1 MATNRRKDS
10 KGRVLKD
17 GERERKDGTYEYRYT
32 NPFGRRKSVYAP
44 TLNELREKE
53 KEVERLVMQG
63 VVPSNIT
70 VGELFDRFQETK
82 INLRP
87 QTLRR
92 YDTMKRKID
101 NQYGIGYIKVT
112 KFTVTHAKS
121 VAAKMVQQGMK
132 ASTMKQ
138 QLSMLASLF
147 EFARESNLIA
157 SNPFSFQKK
166 TLLPKD
172 DKKEKFLTAEQQRRL
187 LDFAAE
193 YEDDMYV
200 VIMML
205 LNTGLRIGEF
215 CGLTF
220 SEIDFD
226 NKTILVQHQLVEC
239 GNLHFDSLKTES
251 SRRTIPM
258 NNAVYDCLIEQKN
271 KVKNVDNEN
280 PWDDI
285 VFLQPNKAPYNRT
298 VIFKRLQV
306 LKQGYNQENPDCP
319 IDLLS
324 PHVLR
329 HTFCTNLI
337 LNSVNPSVTQYLMGH
352 SYLSTTLN
360 IYTHFDSDKMLNG
373 NIISEIR

>member
-32 NPFGRRKSVYAP
+32 NPFGCRKSVYAP

-112 KFTVTHAKS
+112 KFTVAHAKS

-138 QLSMLASLF
+138 QLAMLTSLF

-157 SNPFSFQKK
+157 SNPFGFQKK

-172 DKKEKFLTAEQQRRL
+172 DKKEKFLTSEQQRRL

-352 SYLSTTLN
+352 SSLSTTLN